1 MRIVNFAVHRPVATT
16 VCFLA
21 AMMLGVYSLFR
32 LSVDFLPDI
41 DVPRLIVRTDC
52 TGMNAR
58 DVEEYVTRP
67 LEAALSAVSS
77 VRRLKSVS
85 REGLSFVEV
94 AFRWGSDMDLGFIQ
108 VRGSLDQGRLP
119 QAAGRPTILRFDP
132 SAAPIMTLIVTGDR
146 IEHPQSTRDYHEALM
161 ELKEVS
167 EAVVKR
173 RLEQIDG
180 VAYVQVAGG
189 LDREIQIHL
198 DMRKCRRYNIGFE
211 EVEASLKRFN
221 VVSFGGAIR
230 DGFSRFPLRIQAE
243 FTGVEE
249 IRQIPIRLEPNLI
262 RLEEVARVEEGYK
275 ERSGYTRLNGHEV
288 ITLHLFKEAGSNTVE
303 TSEKVYGDLYRFSLD
318 YPDFE
323 VRPVFDQAE
332 FIRESVDNV
341 LQALYLG
348 GVFAFI
354 SLVYFLRDFR
364 NPIIVGLSIPV
375 SIITTFICMYFL
387 DIHFNIVSLGG
398 LALGIGILVDNSIV
412 VLENIYRYRE
422 MDHAPG
428 EAAVR
433 GADEVGLA
441 ITASTL
447 TTMAVFLPLV
457 YIRGMAGALFY
468 EQAVTISLALAASLI
483 VSVTLLPMLSSRD
496 WKPGPIRNRPFRLF
510 YWLGRRGLAPL
521 VLSIDLFQRLL
532 GGFFSLYE
540 QALAVALRHRWK
552 VICAA
557 LALLLLS
564 GWTALTLDRELMP
577 AVDRRRLMVR
587 AELPGE
593 ASLAATSAEV
603 ARLEHRLLQEDGV
616 GSVLASVG
624 ITREILS
631 GRHQPGLN
639 KAVLDIELEES
650 AKGPEVAQ
658 RLESAFADFSG
669 LSLALSQPES
679 VFEQLFQRRQ
689 AAFGLKIVG
698 PRLDTLAALS
708 RRIVDFMG
716 QARGFVNVQSDLR
729 AGKRVF
735 NIRVDRDA
743 AVSYGIRPEDL
754 TRFIER
760 QMQGSTPTQFV
771 DFVERIDIRVL
782 AERQD
787 ELDLWRI
794 LRMQYPVRKRNHTIH
809 VPLSELIRLEPS
821 QGYEEIHREDQ
832 ARTATITAGLQGV
845 DRAQARAHVAAL
857 LDRLDIPGGYWVE
870 VDTQFAQMQEH
881 YRNLYAI
888 LSISVILVY
897 FILAAQFESLLVPF
911 VIVTAAPLASTGVV
925 FSLWLTGNTV
935 NIMSLLG
942 CIVLVGIVVNDSIVK
957 VDFIHRRFRAGGD
970 LHGAIVEAGQKRFR
984 PICMT
989 TLTTVCGL
997 LPMAL
1002 SSGSGAELRRPL
1014 AWAIVG
1020 GISLATLLTL
1030 IVIPIIYSVVVRER
1044 N

>member
-21 AMMLGVYSLFR
+21 ALMLGVYSLFR

-41 DVPRLIVRTDC
+41 DVPRLIVRTDAP
-52 TGMNAR
+52 GMNAR

-67 LEAALSAVSS
+67 IEASLSAVSS
-77 VRRLKSVS
+77 VRRLRSVAQD
-85 REGLSFVEV
+85 GLSFVDVE
-94 AFRWGSDMDLGFIQ
+94 FRWGSDMDLGFIQ
-108 VRGSLDQGRLP
+108 VRSSLDRGQERLP

-146 IEHPQSTRDYHEALM
+146 IEQPQSTRDYHEALM

-167 EAVVKR
+167 QAVVKR

-180 VAYVQVAGG
+180 VAYVHVTGG
-189 LDREIQIHL
+189 LEREIQVFL
-198 DMRKCRRYNIGFE
+198 DVEKSQRYNIGFE
-211 EVEASLKRFN
+211 EVERSLEQFN
-221 VVSFGGAIR
+221 VVSLGGTIR
-230 DGFSRFPLRIQAE
+230 DGFSQFPLRIQAE
-243 FTGVEE
+243 FTKIEE
-249 IRQIPIRLEPNLI
+249 IRRMPVRLEPKLI
-262 RLEEVARVEEGYK
+262 RLEEMARIEEGYK
-275 ERSGYTRLNGHEV
+275 ERRGYTRLNGHEV
-288 ITLHLFKEAGSNTVE
+288 ITLHLFKEAGANTVE

-332 FIRESVDNV
+332 FIRESIDNI
-341 LQALYLG
+341 LHSLYLG

-354 SLVYFLRDFR
+354 ALIYFLREFR
-364 NPIIVGLSIPV
+364 NPMIVGLSIPI
-375 SIITTFICMYFL
+375 SILTTFTCMYFL

-412 VLENIYRYRE
+412 VLENIHRYRE
-422 MDHAPG
+422 MGHTPR

-457 YIRGMAGALFY
+457 YIKGIAGALFY

-483 VSVTLLPMLSSRD
+483 VSITLLPMLSSRG
-496 WKPGPIRNRPFRLF
+496 WKKGPIEERLF
-510 YWLGRRGLAPL
+510 YRMGRRGLAL
-521 VLSIDLFQRLL
+521 FVLTIDLFQRLF
-532 GGFFSLYE
+532 GGFFALYE
-540 QALAVALRHRWK
+540 RALAGALRHRWK
-552 VICAA
+552 VLGAA
-557 LALLLLS
+557 LVLLVLS
-564 GWTALTLDRELMP
+564 GWMAAKLDRELMP
-577 AVDRRRLMVR
+577 SVDRRHLIVR
-587 AELPGE
+587 AELPTE
-593 ASLAATSAEV
+593 ASLSATSAEI
-603 ARLEHRLLQEDGV
+603 ARLEHRLLQEEGV
-616 GSVLASVG
+616 RSVLASVG
-624 ITREILS
+624 ITREILD
-631 GRHQPGLN
+631 GRYQPGLN
-639 KAVLDIELEES
+639 KAVLDIEIEEGAQS
-650 AKGPEVAQ
+650 AAVAR
-658 RLESAFADFSG
+658 RLEKAFADFSG
-669 LSLALSQPES
+669 LSLVLAQPES
-679 VFEQLFQRRQ
+679 VFEQLFQQRQ
-689 AAFGLKIVG
+689 ASFDLKIVG
-698 PRLDTLAALS
+698 PRLETLAALS
-708 RRIVDFMG
+708 QQIADFMR
-716 QARGFVNVQSDLR
+716 QTPGFANVVADLR
-729 AGKRVF
+729 AGKRAFSIV
-735 NIRVDRDA
+735 VDRDA
-743 AVSYGIRPEDL
+743 AISYGIRVGEL
-754 TRFIER
+754 TDFINR
-760 QMQGSTPTQFV
+760 QLQGSTPTQFI

-782 AERQD
+782 AERRD

-794 LRMQYPVRKRNHTIH
+794 LRLQYPIQKQDHTIH

-832 ARTATITAGLQGV
+832 ARTVTITAALQGV
-845 DRAQARAHVAAL
+845 DVAQARAQLTAL
-857 LDRLDIPGGYWVE
+857 LDRLKIPSGYWIE
-870 VDTQFAQMQEH
+870 IGAQYAEMQEH
-881 YRNLYAI
+881 YRNLYLI

-897 FILAAQFESLLVPF
+897 FILAAQFESLKVPF
-911 VIVTAAPLASTGVV
+911 VIVVAVPLASIGVV
-925 FSLWLTGNTV
+925 LSLWLTGNTL

-957 VDFIHRRFRAGGD
+957 VDFIHRRYRTSGD
-970 LHGAIVEAGQKRFR
+970 LQEAIVEAGQKRFR

-1030 IVIPIIYSVVVRER
+1030 IVIPILYSVVARER